1 MAGSDSEADSQERWI
16 AEQARLQAEIKI
28 KYQGYIDRQ
37 SEEISRLKRQENT
50 SIPTDFDYSSVQGL
64 STELKQ
70 KLETARPDNIGRAS
84 RLPGM
89 TPAAISL
96 LLVYLKKYGATTR
109 KAS

>member
-1 MAGSDSEADSQERWI
+1 MTALFWI
-16 AEQARLQAEIKI
+16 STCELQAEITI

-37 SEEISRLKRQENT
+37 SEEIIRLKKQEDT
-50 SIPTDFDYSSVQGL
+50 TIPADFDYSSVHGL

-70 KLETARPDNIGRAS
+70 KLGAARPENIGRAS